1 MKSIT
6 AERKLFIV
14 EAAKVANYLS
24 DMQNFR
30 QIMPEQI
37 QDWYADEMSC
47 SFFIKN
53 LGKLGM
59 SKGELVG
66 MQQFEFPSSESS
78 KVIFVLYFHF
88 QNIGDDKSEG
98 FFELKADMNPMIE
111 MMARRPLT
119 NFVNI
124 LTENIHTQIHK

>member
-6 AERKLFIV
+6 AERKLFYV
-14 EAAKVANYLS
+14 EGAKIANFLN
-24 DMQNFR
+24 DMHNFR

-37 QDWYADEMSC
+37 EDWGADEKSC

-59 SKGELVG
+59 MKGEVVD

-78 KVIFVLYFHF
+78 KVNFTLYFHF
-88 QNIGDDKSEG
+88 QNIGNGKSEG

-124 LTENIHTQIHK
+124 LTENFQAHLNK

>member
-1 MKSIT
+1 MKSIK
-6 AERKLFIV
+6 AERKLFKV
-14 EAAKVANYLS
+14 EGAKVADYLS
-24 DMQNFR
+24 DMHNFR

-37 QDWYADEMSC
+37 EDWGADEKSC

-59 SKGELVG
+59 TKGEVVEK
-66 MQQFEFPSSESS
+66 QKFEFPSSESS
-78 KVIFVLYFHF
+78 KVNFTLYFHF
-88 QNIGDDKSEG
+88 QNIGNDNSEG

-111 MMARRPLT
+111 MMAHRPLT

-124 LTENIHTQIHK
+124 LTENFQAQISK

>member
-1 MKSIT
+1 MKNIT
-6 AERKLFIV
+6 AERKSFKV
-14 EAAKVANYLS
+14 EGAKVANYLS

-37 QDWYADEMSC
+37 EDWYADEMSC

-59 SKGELVG
+59 TKGELVG
-66 MQQFEFPSSESS
+66 MQQFEFPSSGGS
-78 KVIFVLYFHF
+78 KVNFVLYFHF
-88 QNIGDDKSEG
+88 QNIGNEISEG
-98 FFELKADMNPMIE
+98 FFELKADMNPLIE

-124 LTENIHTQIHK
+124 LTENFHTQIHK

>member
-37 QDWYADEMSC
+37 EDWYADEMSC

-59 SKGELVG
+59 TKGEVSN

-78 KVIFVLYFHF
+78 KVKFILYFNF
-88 QNIGDDKSEG
+88 QNIGNDESEG

-111 MMARRPLT
+111 MMAKRPLT

-124 LTENIHTQIHK
+124 LTENFQTQISK

>member
-1 MKSIT
+1 MKSFT

-14 EAAKVANYLS
+14 EVAKIADFLS

-37 QDWYADEMSC
+37 EDWNADEMSC

-59 SKGELVG
+59 IKGEVVE
-66 MQQFEFPSSESS
+66 MQKFEFPSSESS
-78 KVIFVLYFHF
+78 KVNFTLYFYF
-88 QNIGDDKSEG
+88 QHIGNGNSEG
-98 FFELKADMNPMIE
+98 FFELKADMNPMIV
-111 MMARRPLT
+111 MMAHRPLT

-124 LTENIHTQIHK
+124 LTENFQAYISK